1 MSMTE
6 YEWDPPRV
14 PRARL
19 TRSPDSLR
27 PVTGPVA
34 EYVALE
40 FPRESVT
47 WLLAPRSR
55 EDATIRRR

>member
-6 YEWDPPRV
+6 YEWDAPRV

-19 TRSPDSLR
+19 PRSPDSLR
-27 PVTGPVA
+27 PETSPVA

-55 EDATIRRR
+55 GDAAIRRL